1 MEEVEES
8 YTTYTALRESLAAA
22 LDKPFTRVDLR
33 SLLPDWERLDTET
46 GSWGRVSRR

>member
-33 SLLPDWERLDTET
+33 SLLPDWERLDDR
-46 GSWGRVSRR
+46 GARLNGHCGP